1 MKTLSRNLSVAAL
14 FAWGS
19 LMIYFFLSGR
29 LTSYVAPFLKPLVV
43 LSGVFLLGI
52 GLCILFGGKQLTG
65 ALSTEESGSELYAPT
80 RVRATKWVA
89 FLLLVV
95 PVWVAAGVSK
105 DRYGASAILNK
116 GISNTLSPGYAGKS
130 ALVPAPVAPPVN
142 NALPAAVEPPLPGAT
157 PLPADSGSA
166 LDARAIPQDHG
177 GRTRHRRGHRPP
189 LRRRRRFHAPRF
201 SRSAPWEMIG
211 QFLPVKNASDNRFQ
225 IVRMFMVCCAA
236 DARPIAISVL
246 PPTAANPKTAAAKTP
261 VEMAWTRV
269 VGTVEFPLE
278 NGRRIPIIHAQTV
291 TPCDPPSEAMLY

>member
-19 LMIYFFLSGR
+19 LMVYFFLSGR
-29 LTSYVAPFLKPLVV
+29 LTNYVAPFLKPLVV

-65 ALSTEESGSELYAPT
+65 ALSTEESGSELYAPA

-105 DRYGASAILNK
+105 DRYGDSAILNK

-130 ALVPAPVAPPVN
+130 ALVPAPVAPTVN
-142 NALPAAVEPPLPGAT
+142 NALPAAIEPPLPGAT

-166 LDARAIPQDHG
+166 LDAAQYLKTTADGHVIAEVTDLLFAAEDDSMRPLFEK
-177 GRTRHRRGHRPP
+177 RTV
-189 LRRRRRFHAPRF
+189 
-201 SRSAPWEMIG
+201 EMIG
-211 QFLPVKNASDNRFQ
+211 QFIPAKNASDNRFQ

-236 DARPIAISVL
+236 DARPIAVSVL
-246 PPTAANPKTAAAKTP
+246 PPVATNSKTAAAKTP

-278 NGRRIPIIHAQTV
+278 NGHRIPIIHAQTA

>member
-19 LMIYFFLSGR
+19 LMLYFYFSGR
-29 LTSYVAPFLKPLVV
+29 LTNYVAPFLKPMVV
-43 LSGVFLLGI
+43 LSGLFLLGI
-52 GLCILFGGKQLTG
+52 GLCILFGGNRLTG
-65 ALSTEESGSELYAPT
+65 ALSTEEGGSELYAPA
-80 RVRATKWVA
+80 RVRATKWIA
-89 FLLLVV
+89 FGLLVV

-105 DRYGASAILNK
+105 DRYGDTAILNK

-130 ALVPAPVAPPVN
+130 TLVPAPATN
-142 NALPAAVEPPLPGAT
+142 TAQQPAIVEPPLPGAT
-157 PLPADSGSA
+157 PLPPDANSA
-166 LDARAIPQDHG
+166 LDAAQYLKTTADGHVIAEVTDLLFAAEDDSMRPLFEK
-177 GRTRHRRGHRPP
+177 RTV
-189 LRRRRRFHAPRF
+189 
-201 SRSAPWEMIG
+201 EMIG

-236 DARPIAISVL
+236 DARPIAVSVL
-246 PPTAANPKTAAAKTP
+246 PPTANSKAAAAKTP

-278 NGRRIPIIHAQTV
+278 NGRRIPIIHAQTA